1 MRPVVQK
8 ETVTGWA
15 VLGGTLLVCLLGL
28 WLVTDGG
35 ELADQVA
42 AASAAMPPG
51 GKEELR
57 TRVERQREANQN
69 LHLTIEKLKKGAS
82 FDIEP
87 RFQIPKEDKQPGYL
101 FKRTFVEVRQGLR
114 QKAEA
119 RKIVYDENIGFGADP
134 EVPKDE
140 LAPYLMTMLQLTEKV
155 VGLALDTPSPLESL
169 TITHGREIE
178 TGPESRPALLRE
190 FPLKL
195 SVRGSLKDI
204 LWILH
209 RLSQVEPGGHDYP
222 IILRGMLIE
231 SENIKARDNVQQ
243 LTAEFELAGMR
254 FLTEE
259 ERARD
264 PLAKTTTGSRAGAGT
279 GGRTP
284 VYTARP

>member
-1 MRPVVQK
+1 MRPVVRK
-8 ETVTGWA
+8 ETMTGWA
-15 VLGGTLLVCLLGL
+15 VLGGMLLVCLLGL
-28 WLVTDGG
+28 WLVSDGG
-35 ELADQVA
+35 ELAGQVEA
-42 AASAAMPPG
+42 AKSSLPAG

-57 TRVERQREANQN
+57 IRVERQREANQN
-69 LHLTIEKLKKGAS
+69 LHLTIEKLKKDAS
-82 FDIEP
+82 FEIEP
-87 RFQIPKEDKQPGYL
+87 RFQIPKDDKQPGYL

-119 RKIVYDENIGFGADP
+119 RRIVYDENIGFGADP

-155 VGLALDTPSPLESL
+155 VGIALDTPAPLESL
-169 TITHGREIE
+169 TITHGKEIE

-209 RLSQVEPGGHDYP
+209 RLSQVEAGGKDYP
-222 IILRGMLIE
+222 VILRGLLIE
-231 SENIKARDNVQQ
+231 SENAKPRDDVQQ
-243 LTAEFELAGMR
+243 LSAEFELAGMR
-254 FLTEE
+254 FLSEE

-264 PLAKTTTGSRAGAGT
+264 PLAKGTIIRSGAAT

-284 VYTARP
+284 IYTARP

>member
-1 MRPVVQK
+1 MRPVVHK
-8 ETVTGWA
+8 ETMTGWA
-15 VLGGTLLVCLLGL
+15 VLGGTLLVCLLSL
-28 WLVTDGG
+28 WLVSDGG
-35 ELADQVA
+35 ELAGQVA
-42 AASAAMPPG
+42 AAQSALPPS

-69 LHLTIEKLKKGAS
+69 LHLTIEKLKKDAS
-82 FDIEP
+82 FDIEEP
-87 RFQIPKEDKQPGYL
+87 FQIPKDNKQPGYF
-101 FKRTFVEVRQGLR
+101 FKKRFVEVRQGLR

-140 LAPYLMTMLQLTEKV
+140 FAPYLMTMLQLTEKV
-155 VGLALDTPSPLESL
+155 VGIALDTPSPLESL
-169 TITHGREIE
+169 TITHGKEIE

-209 RLSQVEPGGHDYP
+209 RLSQVEAGGKDYP
-222 IILRGMLIE
+222 VILRGMLIE
-231 SENIKARDNVQQ
+231 SENAKPRDDVQQ

-254 FLTEE
+254 FLTDE

-264 PLAKTTTGSRAGAGT
+264 PLAKGVAGRASTGAAGHA
-279 GGRTP
+279 P
-284 VYTARP
+284 IYTARP

>member
-1 MRPVVQK
+1 MRPVVRK
-8 ETVTGWA
+8 EVMTGWA
-15 VLGGTLLVCLLGL
+15 VLGGTLLVSLLGL

-35 ELADQVA
+35 ELAEQV
-42 AASAAMPPG
+42 SAARTALPPG

-57 TRVERQREANQN
+57 IRVERQREANQN
-69 LHLTIEKLKKGAS
+69 LHLTIEKLKKDAS
-82 FDIEP
+82 FEIET
-87 RFQIPKEDKQPGYL
+87 RFQIPKDDKQPGYL
-101 FKRTFVEVRQGLR
+101 FKKRFVEVRQGLR

-119 RKIVYDENIGFGADP
+119 GRIVYDENIGFGADP

-155 VGLALDTPSPLESL
+155 VGIALDTPSPLESL
-169 TITHGREIE
+169 TITHGKEIE

-190 FPLKL
+190 FPLQL
-195 SVRGSLKDI
+195 NVRGSLKDI

-222 IILRGMLIE
+222 VILRGLLIE

-264 PLAKTTTGSRAGAGT
+264 PLARST
-279 GGRTP
+279 GGRVVTGGRSSSS
-284 VYTARP
+284 TARP

>member
-1 MRPVVQK
+1 MRPVVHK
-8 ETVTGWA
+8 ETMTGWG

-28 WLVTDGG
+28 WLLSDGG
-35 ELADQVA
+35 ELAGQVA
-42 AASAAMPPG
+42 AAQAGLPAG

-57 TRVERQREANQN
+57 ARVASQDEANRK
-69 LHLTIEKLKKGAS
+69 LHETIEVLKKSAS
-82 FDIEP
+82 FSIEP
-87 RFQIPKEDKQPGYL
+87 RFQIPKDDKQPGYL

-155 VGLALDTPSPLESL
+155 VGIALDTPSPLESL
-169 TITHGREIE
+169 TISHGREIE

-209 RLSQVEPGGHDYP
+209 RLSQVEPGGRDYP
-222 IILRGMLIE
+222 VILRGMLIE
-231 SENIKARDNVQQ
+231 SENAKPRDDVQQ

-254 FLTEE
+254 FLSEE

-264 PLAKTTTGSRAGAGT
+264 PLAKAPGALPATGSH
-279 GGRTP
+279 P
-284 VYTARP
+284 VPPAAMARP

>member
-15 VLGGTLLVCLLGL
+15 VLGGTLLVCLLAL
-28 WLVTDGG
+28 WLVSDGG
-35 ELADQVA
+35 ELAGQVA
-42 AASAAMPPG
+42 AAQSSLPPS

-69 LHLTIEKLKKGAS
+69 LHLTIEKLKKDAS
-82 FDIEP
+82 FDIEEP
-87 RFQIPKEDKQPGYL
+87 FQIPKDNKQPGYF
-101 FKRTFVEVRQGLR
+101 FKQRFVEVRQGLR
-114 QKAEA
+114 LKAEA

-134 EVPKDE
+134 AVPKDE
-140 LAPYLMTMLQLTEKV
+140 FALYLMTMLQLTEKV
-155 VGLALDTPSPLESL
+155 VGIALDTPSPLESL
-169 TITHGREIE
+169 TISHGKEIE

-195 SVRGSLKDI
+195 NVRGSLKDI

-209 RLSQVEPGGHDYP
+209 RLSQVEPGGKDYP
-222 IILRGMLIE
+222 VILRGMLIE
-231 SENIKARDNVQQ
+231 SENVKPRDDVQQ

-259 ERARD
+259 ERSRD
-264 PLAKTTTGSRAGAGT
+264 PLAKGAGGRPVAGSR
-279 GGRTP
+279 TP
-284 VYTARP
+284 IYTARP

>member
-1 MRPVVQK
+1 MRPVVRK
-8 ETVTGWA
+8 ETMTGWA
-15 VLGGTLLVCLLGL
+15 VLGGTLLACLIGL
-28 WLVTDGG
+28 WLVSDGG
-35 ELADQVA
+35 ELASQVEA
-42 AASAAMPPG
+42 ARTSLPAG

-57 TRVERQREANQN
+57 VRVERQREANQN
-69 LHLTIEKLKKGAS
+69 LHLTIEKLKKDAS
-82 FDIEP
+82 FEIEP
-87 RFQIPKEDKQPGYL
+87 RFQIPKDDKQPGYL
-101 FKRTFVEVRQGLR
+101 FKKRFVEVRQGLR

-119 RKIVYDENIGFGADP
+119 RRIVYDENIGFGADP

-155 VGLALDTPSPLESL
+155 VGIALDTPAPLESL

-209 RLSQVEPGGHDYP
+209 RLSQVEPGGKDYP
-222 IILRGMLIE
+222 VILRGLLIA
-231 SENIKARDNVQQ
+231 SENAKPRDDVQQ

-254 FLTEE
+254 FLSEE

-264 PLAKTTTGSRAGAGT
+264 PLAKGTVIRAGGTT